1 MSVHRRPPSR
11 EGGCDER
18 GRRPQGHQD
27 VVAPQHRDSRHGR
40 SHARGARRPQAR
52 AGLRHRGDGRA
63 QARRVRAHPGVPLPR
78 GPRAIEPALMS
89 NSQTKSG
96 VRATVRYLHTS
107 PYKIRQVLTL
117 VRGLPVGEAERVLE
131 LCEKDAADDV
141 LKLLRSAI
149 ANAEHNNALPADEL
163 FVSLAWADEG
173 PTRKHGQPRAR
184 GRYFRIRKRTSHIT
198 IVLERFDIDELEV
211 RRRREEASGRGA
223 AVSQRR
229 RAERVRRSRA
239 ADAGTTETE
248 ETTEPETTEPEG
260 AVEQD
265 EAITEAP
272 VAEAEADAVAE

>member
-1 MSVHRRPPSR
+1 MA
-11 EGGCDER
+11 
-18 GRRPQGHQD
+18 
-27 VVAPQHRDSRHGR
+27 APTTN
-40 SHARGARRPQAR
+40 P
-52 AGLRHRGDGRA
+52 
-63 QARRVRAHPGVPLPR
+63 
-78 GPRAIEPALMS
+78 
-89 NSQTKSG
+89 T

-107 PYKIRQVLTL
+107 PYKVRQVLTL
-117 VRGLPVGEAERVLE
+117 VRGLPVGEAERMLQ

-149 ANAEHNNALPADEL
+149 ANAEHNNALPSDEL

-239 ADAGTTETE
+239 VGAETPEAE
-248 ETTEPETTEPEG
+248 ESTEPEAA
-260 AVEQD
+260 AVEAD

-272 VAEAEADAVAE
+272 VAEAEADAVAETAADVDADDVPEADASDDAPEAEEE